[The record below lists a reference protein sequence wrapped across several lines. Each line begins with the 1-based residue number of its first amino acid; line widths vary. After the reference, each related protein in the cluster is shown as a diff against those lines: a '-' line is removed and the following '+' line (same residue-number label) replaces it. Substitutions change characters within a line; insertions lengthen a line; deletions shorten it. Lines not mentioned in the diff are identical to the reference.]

1 MKKRTPLVSAGAS
14 SCIPAVCAASAAVP
28 AAVLLSSSD
37 PKWSVRSAAVSSGPA
52 ILPSTPTRN
61 SSRTRWARVRLSSTC
76 VTHAPAGEPV
86 VGEPA
91 LGAEGA
97 LAVPAAPG
105 WADAAAL
112 AALAGSAGT
121 AGAPDDAP
129 LLVQPAIKAQATA
142 IADAAADARHRLIA
156 RCTPRL

>member
-1 MKKRTPLVSAGAS
+1 
-14 SCIPAVCAASAAVP
+14 
-28 AAVLLSSSD
+28 
-37 PKWSVRSAAVSSGPA
+37 
-52 ILPSTPTRN
+52 
-61 SSRTRWARVRLSSTC
+61 

-91 LGAEGA
+91 LGAA

-105 WADAAAL
+105 WAGAAAL
-112 AALAGSAGT
+112 AGLAVSAGT
-121 AGAPDDAP
+121 AGALDDAP
-129 LLVQPAIKAQATA
+129 LVQPAIKAQATA

>member
-52 ILPSTPTRN
+52 MLPSTPTRN
-61 SSRTRWARVRLSSTC
+61 SSPTRWARVRLSSTC

-86 VGEPA
+86 VGESA
-91 LGAEGA
+91 LGAAEGA

-105 WADAAAL
+105 WACAAAL
-112 AALAGSAGT
+112 AGLAVSAGT
-121 AGAPDDAP
+121 AGALDDAP
-129 LLVQPAIKAQATA
+129 LLLQPAIKAQATA

-156 RCTPRL
+156 RCT

>member
-1 MKKRTPLVSAGAS
+1 
-14 SCIPAVCAASAAVP
+14 
-28 AAVLLSSSD
+28 
-37 PKWSVRSAAVSSGPA
+37 
-52 ILPSTPTRN
+52 
-61 SSRTRWARVRLSSTC
+61 

-86 VGEPA
+86 VGESA
-91 LGAEGA
+91 LGAAEGA
-97 LAVPAAPG
+97 LPVPAAPG

-112 AALAGSAGT
+112 AGLAVSAGT
-121 AGAPDDAP
+121 AGALDDAP